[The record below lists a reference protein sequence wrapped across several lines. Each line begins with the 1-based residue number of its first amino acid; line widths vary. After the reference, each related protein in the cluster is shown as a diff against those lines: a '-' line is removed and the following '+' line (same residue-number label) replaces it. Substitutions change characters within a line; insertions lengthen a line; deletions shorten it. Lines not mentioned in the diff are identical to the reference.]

1 MNGRFGSLLAGLL
14 TVGADA
20 PLRAE
25 SVGPGGWTPRNWI
38 GFFLYLFV
46 FLLAVIGLYR
56 MAVADDGGDRAAGE
70 GAPPGGPDAAKDGKQ
85 A

>member
-1 MNGRFGSLLAGLL
+1 MNRRFGSVLAGLL
-14 TVGADA
+14 AVGADA
-20 PLRAE
+20 PFRAE

-46 FLLAVIGLYR
+46 FLLVVIGLYR
-56 MAVADDGGDRAAGE
+56 MALADDAGARAAE
-70 GAPPGGPDAAKDGKQ
+70 GTAPPGGPDAAKDGKQ